1 MKGTMS
7 ITKIL
12 AAVGAVA
19 ALSVAGV
26 SFAQKPAP
34 TVQVYKS
41 PTCGCCALWVKHL
54 EAHGFATRVIESNDV
69 ASIKAQRGV
78 PARVQSCHT
87 AIVDGYVIEGHVP
100 ATDVHRLLRERPAV
114 AGIAVPGM
122 PIGSPGMEVPG
133 QRPQPYDV
141 VAFDKQGQLKVY
153 ASH

>member
-1 MKGTMS
+1 MGIRT
-7 ITKIL
+7 IL

-19 ALSVAGV
+19 VVSVAGAT
-26 SFAQKPAP
+26 FAQKPAP

-41 PTCGCCALWVKHL
+41 PTCGCCANWVKHL
-54 EAHGFATRVIESNDV
+54 QQHGFTTRVTDTADV

-87 AIVDGYVIEGHVP
+87 AVVDGYVLEGHVP
-100 ATDVHRLLRERPAV
+100 AADVQRLLKERPAV
-114 AGIAVPGM
+114 VGLAVPGM

-133 QRPQPYDV
+133 QKPQAYDV
-141 VAFDKQGQLKVY
+141 VAFDKQGQTRTF